1 MQDELEHQLAALELL
16 TRELIAMTEADRLAD
31 LAGEL
36 TRGIREA
43 CNMDEAVARGR
54 ALSILDCALIGE
66 DDSLEI
72 PLPPSQEGGMRR
84 SRQRVG
90 LR

>member
-16 TRELIAMTEADRLAD
+16 TRELIAITAADRLAD

-43 CNMDEAVARGR
+43 CDIDEAVARGR
-54 ALSILDCALIGE
+54 ALSILDCALIGD

-72 PLPPSQEGGMRR
+72 PLAPPRETGFRR
-84 SRQRVG
+84 SRLKAG
-90 LR
+90 

>member
-16 TRELIAMTEADRLAD
+16 TRELIAITAAERLAA

-36 TRGIREA
+36 SRGIRETES
-43 CNMDEAVARGR
+43 MDEAVARGR
-54 ALSILDCALIGE
+54 ALSILDCALIT
-66 DDSLEI
+66 DDDALEI
-72 PLPPSQEGGMRR
+72 PLAPPRETNFRR
-84 SRQRVG
+84 GRQRMS